1 MLSQAKKTTV
11 IPLSCFT
18 LKEKIKNIKS
28 PSSSSVK
35 NMYTAIKRD
44 LLDKLWGSFVYV
56 IMYNACTLQKP
67 VLGDTEIPYCRVV
80 TVVLSV
86 PADYLSAF
94 LKPRGTQIL

>member
-44 LLDKLWGSFVYV
+44 LLDKL
-56 IMYNACTLQKP
+56 
-67 VLGDTEIPYCRVV
+67 
-80 TVVLSV
+80 
-86 PADYLSAF
+86 
-94 LKPRGTQIL
+94 